1 MKYRQILNKNPL
13 MWIRYTFYA
22 PLVFFQYIPLVIF
35 DLSLEIYHR
44 IGFRLMG
51 IPLLKRQNY
60 IRMDRHKLSYLRWYE
75 KIGCAYCG
83 YANGWFRYASAI
95 AGETEKYWCGIMHK
109 KYNGFTPPEHQKDFL
124 PFDDEKAFD
133 EFVKK

>member
-1 MKYRQILNKNPL
+1 MKYRQILNHRPAMKF
-13 MWIRYTFYA
+13 RYVFYT
-22 PLVFFQYIPLVIF
+22 PLVFFQFIPIVIL
-35 DLSLEIYHR
+35 DLSLEIYHQ

-51 IPLLKRQNY
+51 IPCLDRKNF
-60 IRMDRHKLSYLRWYE
+60 IRMDRHKLSYLTWYE

-83 YANGWFRYASAI
+83 YVNGWFRYASAI

-109 KYNGFTPPEHQKDFL
+109 KYNGFKPPEHHADYL
-124 PFDDEKAFD
+124 PFGDEKAFD